1 MFGLYLATLGN
12 DDVQTPVYP
21 ERVESQL
28 DYDADD
34 EASTSLSPF
43 SELTDPGCEDEDQDT
58 SGDYENLFLK
68 KISLL
73 PLWFTRALSL
83 NPLASLIPT
92 DDYDTHPSNQA
103 KAENQQDQHVEKG
116 KKIESLFTNDGEA
129 KLKPI
134 CISSLV

>member
-1 MFGLYLATLGN
+1 MI
-12 DDVQTPVYP
+12 YP
-21 ERVESQL
+21 
-28 DYDADD
+28 
-34 EASTSLSPF
+34 STVLRLF
-43 SELTDPGCEDEDQDT
+43 SFF
-58 SGDYENLFLK
+58 N
-68 KISLL
+68 
-73 PLWFTRALSL
+73 
-83 NPLASLIPT
+83 PT